1 VSILHGSR
9 YFSVVDLYSGFW
21 QIKLAEEDKLK
32 TAFTLPSGSYNF
44 SRLPY
49 GMSNVLRNLVRNEC
63 YVFIDDVIIFG
74 RTREEHAARLEHV
87 LQRFEK
93 ANLQLQPGKCVF
105 AQFQVEYLGYIVS
118 KDDIKASPDKTRA
131 VKKFP
136 APTNV
141 KEVRSFLGLASFYR
155 RLVPELAS

>member
-1 VSILHGSR
+1 MDV
-9 YFSVVDLYSGFW
+9 
-21 QIKLAEEDKLK
+21 
-32 TAFTLPSGSYNF
+32 
-44 SRLPY
+44 
-49 GMSNVLRNLVRNEC
+49 VLRNLVGNEC

-74 RTREEHAARLEHV
+74 RTIEEHAARLEHV

-155 RLVPELAS
+155 RLVPEFAKIQRPVGQLFRKETPFQ